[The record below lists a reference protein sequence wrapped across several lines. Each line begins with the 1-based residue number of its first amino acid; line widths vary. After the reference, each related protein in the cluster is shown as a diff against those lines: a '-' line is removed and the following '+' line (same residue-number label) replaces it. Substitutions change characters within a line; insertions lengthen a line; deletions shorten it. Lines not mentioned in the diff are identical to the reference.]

1 MSLLETLP
9 FLMSQFVGTAIHA
22 GVFIIGLMLLKQASG
37 WGVVAAIAVGVALLN
52 SALTMVSYLLQGWE
66 RASQMILPSGD
77 MFAFVTLPMAI
88 GTVIFTLMT
97 MFAAYGLFVEPGKKH
112 V

>member
-9 FLMSQFVGTAIHA
+9 FMLSQFVGTAIHA
-22 GVFIIGLMLLKQASG
+22 GVFILGLMLVKQASG
-37 WGVVAAIAVGVALLN
+37 WGVATAIAIGVALLN

-77 MFAFVTLPMAI
+77 MFAFVTIPMVI
-88 GTVIFTLMT
+88 GTIIFTLMT
-97 MFAAYGLFVEPGKKH
+97 MLAAYGLFVESGKKH

>member
-9 FLMSQFVGTAIHA
+9 FWLSQFVGTAIHA
-22 GVFIIGLMLLKQASG
+22 GVFIIGLMLVKQASG
-37 WGVVAAIAVGVALLN
+37 WGLVAAIAIGVALLK

-66 RASQMILPSGD
+66 RALQMILPSGD
-77 MFAFVTLPMAI
+77 MFAFVTIPMVI
-88 GTVIFTLMT
+88 GNVIFTLMT
-97 MFAAYGLFVEPGKKH
+97 MLAAYGMFVEPGKKH